1 QLVPPSRATA
11 LSLSAEQLDSA
22 SIRPGCCIANDRIYA
37 IENGGREFDP
47 EHPCHMSKIK
57 FLMLMRNERLA
68 SLQTRYD
75 HATST
80 LTCHRAGHQVAAG
93 RLDTPVG
100 RQVIEQFLAAFLPD
114 DIRGTPRIVCADGH
128 NFTDVE

>member
-1 QLVPPSRATA
+1 MTAGDSATVTA
-11 LSLSAEQLDSA
+11 IYRYPVKGLSAEQLDSA

-68 SLQTRYD
+68 SLQTRAVD
-75 HATST
+75 DGDQDVLH
-80 LTCHRAGHQVAAG
+80 AAG
-93 RLDTPVG
+93 L
-100 RQVIEQFLAAFLPD
+100 
-114 DIRGTPRIVCADGH
+114 
-128 NFTDVE
+128 